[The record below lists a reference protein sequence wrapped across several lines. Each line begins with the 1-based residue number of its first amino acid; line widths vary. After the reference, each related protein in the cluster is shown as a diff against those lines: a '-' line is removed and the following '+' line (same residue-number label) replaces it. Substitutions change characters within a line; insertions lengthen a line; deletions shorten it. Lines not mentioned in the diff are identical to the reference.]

1 MKVARQAFRHSTTAG
16 ENTGSLRRG
25 REMNTLHG
33 TSTSA
38 VVTRL
43 HDVHRGS
50 EKSGAAG
57 MRGCARGAGRQ
68 HTAIMTVVDTSTGT
82 PTGKRVQGG
91 TGERRSVSE
100 AEFTAY
106 VQERRASL
114 YATAYHLTGDRFEA
128 EDLLQSALFS
138 TYRAWDR
145 ISDKAAVGG
154 YLRRTMT
161 NLHISAWRRRKLNEY
176 PTEELPE
183 TARRHG
189 RDARHRAARGPVAGA
204 GPAARTPAHH
214 AGPALLR
221 GPHGPGDR
229 GHPRHQCR
237 HGEVQ
242 HLAVAPP
249 GCARTR
255 SSASA
260 VTRRTPSGS
269 SSPEGPGTQG
279 NRQDVGDVRAV
290 NGDRGIRG
298 NTGEHGGTRR
308 GSTTGVRKQRDCA
321 GPGARHAVPLFRAV
335 TACSSARGA
344 RRPPPRPGGSA
355 PPRGRR
361 GTRPGPSD
369 GR

>member
-1 MKVARQAFRHSTTAG
+1 
-16 ENTGSLRRG
+16 
-25 REMNTLHG
+25 MNTLHG

-68 HTAIMTVVDTSTGT
+68 HTAIMTVVDASTGDT
-82 PTGKRVQGG
+82 DGG
-91 TGERRSVSE
+91 SAFREEPGERRSVSE

-183 TARRHG
+183 TAGDTDAMRGTELRAVLWQALARLPELQRTMLVLRYYEGRTDPEIADILNISVGTVKSSIWRSLRRLREDEVLSFG
-189 RDARHRAARGPVAGA
+189 RDEENAFGELVA
-204 GPAARTPAHH
+204 
-214 AGPALLR
+214 
-221 GPHGPGDR
+221 
-229 GHPRHQCR
+229 
-237 HGEVQ
+237 
-242 HLAVAPP
+242 
-249 GCARTR
+249 
-255 SSASA
+255 
-260 VTRRTPSGS
+260 
-269 SSPEGPGTQG
+269 
-279 NRQDVGDVRAV
+279 
-290 NGDRGIRG
+290 
-298 NTGEHGGTRR
+298 
-308 GSTTGVRKQRDCA
+308 
-321 GPGARHAVPLFRAV
+321 
-335 TACSSARGA
+335 
-344 RRPPPRPGGSA
+344 
-355 PPRGRR
+355 
-361 GTRPGPSD
+361 
-369 GR
+369 